1 MATNSVVPIPKPP
14 RARASIAG
22 PLAERTPGVE
32 VSERERVDEVTD
44 QLWSHTWLNFQ
55 VRAGEFTHVRP
66 RTQMGRPVSQT
77 SHLTGEAVNLLRGHG
92 LLQVHVE
99 RAEELLGGQVA
110 LIAADHT
117 RAVLGLLAAFDAHGR
132 EA

>member
-1 MATNSVVPIPKPP
+1 MGSETPSPDAISGSNPMATNSVVPIPKPP

-66 RTQMGRPVSQT
+66 RTQMGRPVSRT
-77 SHLTGEAVNLLRGHG
+77 SHQKVK
-92 LLQVHVE
+92 Q
-99 RAEELLGGQVA
+99 
-110 LIAADHT
+110 
-117 RAVLGLLAAFDAHGR
+117 
-132 EA
+132 